1 MQGEFRSHALSDGAV
16 LFLMSLINLHV
27 AFQMEQIRALLVTK
41 AEMTEAELQ
50 DLICFL
56 FSTGV

>member
-41 AEMTEAELQ
+41 AEMMEAELQ